1 MTCEHSALYF
11 CELCADSRECVACKI
26 ARESGDKAAWL
37 AMEERILAQRAEIE
51 KLNKRIIELDL
62 NCAERCLDLDELRSE
77 IAALREAVRYA
88 YQNYMDLCEDWGEG
102 AEWLDRPAV
111 RRALEETP

>member
-1 MTCEHSALYF
+1 ME
-11 CELCADSRECVACKI
+11 SR
-26 ARESGDKAAWL
+26 SWGDVYTTQKN
-37 AMEERILAQRAEIE
+37 RILELEAVARGLQQCCEEHRA
-51 KLNKRIIELDL
+51 
-62 NCAERCLDLDELRSE
+62 E